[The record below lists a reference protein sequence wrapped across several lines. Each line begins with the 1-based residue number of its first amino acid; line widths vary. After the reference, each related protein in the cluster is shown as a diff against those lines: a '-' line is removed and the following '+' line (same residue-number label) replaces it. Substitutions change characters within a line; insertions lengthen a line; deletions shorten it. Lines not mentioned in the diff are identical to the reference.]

1 METVFSIHQIYDM
14 FITKRGKLALLD
26 EIMLYV
32 NSQTLP
38 NLGIYSDH
46 KLTYFHSSVPV
57 RWSTTYALL
66 LN

>member
-26 EIMLYV
+26 EILLYV

-46 KLTYFHSSVPV
+46 
-57 RWSTTYALL
+57 
-66 LN
+66 N